1 MTYDLR
7 QLLIQRLSHKGID
20 KNLIPGFL
28 RSLANSIDV
37 EQNTDFKLI
46 NRHLRHIGWD
56 DIDLDYHTF
65 ELARNCLEAEGF
77 IGHEYKPSKWYEKI
91 IISCSDKKR

>member
-1 MTYDLR
+1 MAHELR
-7 QLLIQRLSHKGID
+7 QLLIQRLSHKGLE

-28 RSLANSIDV
+28 RSLANSINLGQS
-37 EQNTDFKLI
+37 QNFTLI
-46 NRHLRHIGWD
+46 NKHMRHMGWD

-77 IGHEYKPSKWYEKI
+77 VGLEYKPSKWYKKI
-91 IISCSDKKR
+91 IFSS